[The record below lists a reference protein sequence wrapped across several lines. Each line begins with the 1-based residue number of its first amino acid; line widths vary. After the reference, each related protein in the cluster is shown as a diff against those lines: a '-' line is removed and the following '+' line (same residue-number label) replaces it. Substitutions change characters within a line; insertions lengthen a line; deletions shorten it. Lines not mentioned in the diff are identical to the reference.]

1 MVVVLHRAVFSPIW
15 VLANVLYP
23 LYPLFHVEHLL
34 GCIMSKL
41 HGFRTVTPFVQ
52 GVHLDWASLLLVG
65 QGSPEVQSW
74 VSSQIGDEFPL
85 VRTVRG
91 SRRQLVE
98 MAGFLTDHT
107 PLSKLQILLDRN
119 GTKVDLGGKSFL
131 RPLALSYAISV
142 LRRIAALMSVNG
154 GRVHITRL
162 DWALQIPVDVQKG
175 CTFASILQVVEAMG
189 FTIDALPSRETL
201 NAGVS
206 AMGSSAYRG
215 WSDSVPW
222 VDEETGRKVVATD
235 RLTVVVYDASVL
247 VGAGVLPVIRVEVR
261 EQLARR
267 QYVDRRSFS
276 MQPKTFALLRQLEKL
291 TGSDSGPLP
300 QSEGILFRDEPSRI
314 ACKAALVRAVSALVR
329 NMVEVSPGQL
339 LPRHGRGSAKSRAAI
354 YELALEA
361 CQGDLTEVLERWPIL
376 SVVLEEST
384 AAHSAPPPQGVLM
397 LPCVRP

>member
-1 MVVVLHRAVFSPIW
+1 MRYVLPVAVLLVFGCDPEVPPSSDLRIVPGCDGGCTPSRCFPVTI

-41 HGFRTVTPFVQ
+41 HSYRTVTPFVQ

-65 QGSPEVQSW
+65 QSSPEVQSW
-74 VSSQIGDEFPL
+74 VSSEIGDEFAL

-107 PLSKLQILLDRN
+107 PLSKLQVLLDRN

-162 DWALQIPVDVQKG
+162 DWALQIPVDVEKRL
-175 CTFASILQVVEAMG
+175 TFASILQVVEAMG
-189 FTIDALPSRETL
+189 FTIEALPSRESL

-215 WSDSVPW
+215 WS
-222 VDEETGRKVVATD
+222 E
-235 RLTVVVYDASVL
+235 
-247 VGAGVLPVIRVEVR
+247 
-261 EQLARR
+261 
-267 QYVDRRSFS
+267 
-276 MQPKTFALLRQLEKL
+276 
-291 TGSDSGPLP
+291 
-300 QSEGILFRDEPSRI
+300 
-314 ACKAALVRAVSALVR
+314 SAL
-329 NMVEVSPGQL
+329 
-339 LPRHGRGSAKSRAAI
+339 
-354 YELALEA
+354 
-361 CQGDLTEVLERWPIL
+361 
-376 SVVLEEST
+376 
-384 AAHSAPPPQGVLM
+384 
-397 LPCVRP
+397 

>member
-1 MVVVLHRAVFSPIW
+1 MVAVLHRAVFSPIW
-15 VLANVLYP
+15 VLANV

-52 GVHLDWASLLLVG
+52 GVHLDWASMLLVG
-65 QGSPEVQSW
+65 QSSPDVQSW

-85 VRTVRG
+85 VRTVPG

-131 RPLALSYAISV
+131 RPLALPYAISV
-142 LRRIAALMSVNG
+142 LRRISALMAMNG

-162 DWALQIPVDVQKG
+162 DWALQIPVDVTKRL
-175 CTFASILQVVEAMG
+175 TFASILQVVEAMG
-189 FTIDALPSRETL
+189 FTIEALPSRESL

-215 WSDSVPW
+215 WSESVPW
-222 VDEETGRKVVATD
+222 VEEETGRKVVATD

-247 VGAGVLPVIRVEVR
+247 VGADVLPV
-261 EQLARR
+261 
-267 QYVDRRSFS
+267 
-276 MQPKTFALLRQLEKL
+276 
-291 TGSDSGPLP
+291 
-300 QSEGILFRDEPSRI
+300 
-314 ACKAALVRAVSALVR
+314 
-329 NMVEVSPGQL
+329 
-339 LPRHGRGSAKSRAAI
+339 
-354 YELALEA
+354 
-361 CQGDLTEVLERWPIL
+361 L
-376 SVVLEEST
+376 S
-384 AAHSAPPPQGVLM
+384 
-397 LPCVRP
+397 